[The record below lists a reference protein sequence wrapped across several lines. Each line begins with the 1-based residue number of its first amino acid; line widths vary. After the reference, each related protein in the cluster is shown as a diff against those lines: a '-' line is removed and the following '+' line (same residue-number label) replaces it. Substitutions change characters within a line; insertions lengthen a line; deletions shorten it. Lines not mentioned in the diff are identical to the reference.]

1 MGLASPTH
9 PGMQIHIR
17 RSNAL
22 RVATGVAL
30 PRQVSIRR
38 SSTRLPPAAL
48 LSEELR
54 ADLMRWT
61 SDAPPVM
68 ELLSDM
74 EDEVEISSEE
84 RAVVAEHFAR
94 KQTLANWVKAELGPH
109 TIVSWV
115 DIQGIERTVGTSRPQ
130 HRDQDGPA

>member
-1 MGLASPTH
+1 
-9 PGMQIHIR
+9 MQIHIR

-94 KQTLANWVKAELGPH
+94 KQTLL
-109 TIVSWV
+109 S
-115 DIQGIERTVGTSRPQ
+115 
-130 HRDQDGPA
+130 